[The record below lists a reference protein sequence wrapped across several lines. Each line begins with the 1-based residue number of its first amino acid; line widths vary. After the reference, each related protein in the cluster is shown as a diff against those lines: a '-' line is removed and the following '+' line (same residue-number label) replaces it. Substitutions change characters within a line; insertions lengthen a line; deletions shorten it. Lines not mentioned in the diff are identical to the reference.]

1 MSEIEKKEIDESVAE
16 ENGVNETDPNAK
28 IANGDEKTVNAK
40 KSKKKKPKKPSSE

>member
-1 MSEIEKKEIDESVAE
+1 MSEVEKKEIVEPVTVENDENEIDATAE
-16 ENGVNETDPNAK
+16 